1 MELRPRLTVA
11 TVVPAAILERLVAL
25 ESAALA
31 VPVEHQDLRALRVV
45 VVTVATV
52 ETALLESIP
61 ICQAVTVAKAELVV
75 QLEMAAPVA
84 QVARRSRPQASRLSA
99 VMAAQAAA
107 VARQEMAAPVALA
120 AR

>member
-1 MELRPRLTVA
+1 VELRPRLTVA

-31 VPVEHQDLRALRVV
+31 VPVANRGLRALRVMA
-45 VVTVATV
+45 VTAVTA

-61 ICQAVTVAKAELVV
+61 ICPVVTVAKAELVV

-84 QVARRSRPQASRLSA
+84 QVARRFRPQASRLSA
-99 VMAAQAAA
+99 VMAAQVA
-107 VARQEMAAPVALA
+107 VVALQEMAAPVALA